1 MTRQLLGLPV
11 RDAVLADL
19 ARKVAGGPR
28 PPGLAVIL
36 VGDDPAS
43 RVYVR
48 NKEKGCAEVGF
59 HHLTH
64 RLPADAS
71 EATLLAL
78 LATLNADPRLDGILV
93 QMPLPAHLDGDRILA
108 AVDPRKDVDG
118 FHPQNLGLL
127 VTGRPRTVACTPKG
141 ILRLLA
147 HYEIPVAGRR
157 VAIVGRSVIVG
168 RPLALL
174 LNLKGTL
181 GDATVTMCH
190 SRTPDLAAVT
200 READIVIAA
209 IGVPAAI
216 GRAHV
221 REGAVVVDVG
231 INRVED
237 AGSRSGYRLVGDADA
252 AALDGHAGALTPV
265 PGGVGPMTIAMLLE
279 NTWEAMVRE
288 EEPRCP
294 TPGPSR

>member
-1 MTRQLLGLPV
+1 MPV
-11 RDAVLADL
+11 RDAVLAEIT
-19 ARKVAGGPR
+19 RKVAGASR
-28 PPGLAVIL
+28 PPGLAVVLI
-36 VGDDPAS
+36 GDDPAS

-48 NKEKGCAEVGF
+48 SKEKGCEDVGF

-64 RLPADAS
+64 RLPADTTEAS
-71 EATLLAL
+71 VLAL
-78 LATLNADPRLDGILV
+78 IAELNGDPRLDGILV
-93 QMPLPAHLDGDRILA
+93 QMPLPTHLDGDRILA

-118 FHPQNLGLL
+118 FHPLNLGLL
-127 VTGRPRTVACTPKG
+127 VAGKPRTVACTPKG

-147 HYEIPVAGRR
+147 YYEIPVAGRR

-174 LNLKGTL
+174 LNLKGAL

-200 READIVIAA
+200 READIVVAA
-209 IGVPAAI
+209 MGVASAL
-216 GRAHV
+216 GREHV
-221 REGAVVVDVG
+221 RQGAVVVDVG
-231 INRVED
+231 INRVPD
-237 AGSRSGYRLVGDADA
+237 AAARTGYRLVGDVDA

-288 EEPRCP
+288 EGPKCP
-294 TPGPSR
+294 TSGPRI

>member
-1 MTRQLLGLPV
+1 LTRQLLGLPV
-11 RDAVLADL
+11 RDAVLAGL
-19 ARKVAGGPR
+19 ARKVAGAPR
-28 PPGLAVIL
+28 PPGLAVVL

-59 HHLTH
+59 HHVTH

-71 EATLLAL
+71 EATVLAL

-93 QMPLPAHLDGDRILA
+93 QMPLPAHLDGDRLLA

-174 LNLKGTL
+174 LNLKGNL

-221 REGAVVVDVG
+221 REGATVVDVG

-252 AALDGHAGALTPV
+252 IALDGHAGALTPV

-279 NTWEAMVRE
+279 NTWEAMMRAE
-288 EEPRCP
+288 EQR
-294 TPGPSR
+294 